1 MLHESAHHLIH
12 VAVDAQVSLAVMFCG
27 LQVDN
32 DQTASSAL
40 SGKGQVPTGAD
51 LQRGTQG
58 DRQVCGP
65 AGLISE
71 HQVPVRQRV
80 LPVQNGVSQLPST
93 GPKSPGLGHGAE
105 PACGLEAHGA
115 HNRVSDVLRLT
126 LGTFLYK
133 HVSVQLCQLVPGEAR
148 AHVQPVYVLADQEAE
163 EAHAF

>member
-65 AGLISE
+65 G
-71 HQVPVRQRV
+71 
-80 LPVQNGVSQLPST
+80 T
-93 GPKSPGLGHGAE
+93 GSRKWVGPRPTSGSSPH
-105 PACGLEAHGA
+105 AHPPGTGE
-115 HNRVSDVLRLT
+115 T
-126 LGTFLYK
+126 LG
-133 HVSVQLCQLVPGEAR
+133 S
-148 AHVQPVYVLADQEAE
+148 
-163 EAHAF
+163 

>member
-12 VAVDAQVSLAVMFCG
+12 VAVDAQVSLAVLPREGQSAWARGHRGTGQGTGTYMFCG

-65 AGLISE
+65 G
-71 HQVPVRQRV
+71 
-80 LPVQNGVSQLPST
+80 T
-93 GPKSPGLGHGAE
+93 GSRKWVGPRPTSGSSPH
-105 PACGLEAHGA
+105 AHPPGTGE
-115 HNRVSDVLRLT
+115 T
-126 LGTFLYK
+126 LG
-133 HVSVQLCQLVPGEAR
+133 S
-148 AHVQPVYVLADQEAE
+148 
-163 EAHAF
+163 